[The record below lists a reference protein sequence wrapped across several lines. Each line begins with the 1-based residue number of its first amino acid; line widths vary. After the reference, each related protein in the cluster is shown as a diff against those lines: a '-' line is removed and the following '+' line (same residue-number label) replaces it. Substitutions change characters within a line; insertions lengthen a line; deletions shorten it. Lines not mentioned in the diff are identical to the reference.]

1 MINANAFT
9 GVFLNNIQNRY
20 LEIHSKEPL
29 KNFSKII
36 LYTYDE
42 NGRKDILSSSNIDN
56 IIQEKLFK
64 NPNEYNLK
72 LIKFSIKPTK
82 F

>member
-72 LIKFSIKPTK
+72 LIK
-82 F
+82 